1 MYNICYLAYYQ
12 INIDYITE
20 NFCENKNKVELACNG
35 KCHLSKQLQAET
47 TPSSDSKTIQ
57 IFTEYFFPVFYQ
69 NSSDFKLK
77 QQLLQ
82 LNKNVN
88 HVYNKRYTFHYNSF
102 HFRPPIV

>member
-1 MYNICYLAYYQ
+1 MAYYQ
-12 INIDYITE
+12 INIDYITQ
-20 NFCENKNKVELACNG
+20 NFCENKDKIELACNG

-47 TPSSDSKTIQ
+47 TSNNNSKTIQ

-69 NSSDFKLK
+69 NNSEFKLK

-82 LNKNVN
+82 LNKNVKS
-88 HVYNKRYTFHYNSF
+88 VYNKRYAFNYNSF